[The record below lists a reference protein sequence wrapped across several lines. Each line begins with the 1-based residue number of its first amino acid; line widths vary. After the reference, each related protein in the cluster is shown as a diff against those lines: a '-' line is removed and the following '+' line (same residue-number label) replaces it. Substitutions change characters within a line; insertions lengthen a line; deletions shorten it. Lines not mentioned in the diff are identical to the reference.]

1 MRSLPFFCARR
12 SLADVARTRTRTAQA
27 EQAALQQQLWLQ
39 HHLPPPPAS
48 PPPAPDAPPTTPSPP
63 LSLAQRYSYWN
74 GGAWRALRAKTPAL
88 LRLFCP

>member
-1 MRSLPFFCARR
+1 
-12 SLADVARTRTRTAQA
+12 VARTRTAQA

-39 HHLPPPPAS
+39 HHSPPPPAS

-74 GGAWRALRAKTPAL
+74 GGAWRAL
-88 LRLFCP
+88 LRLYCPYSCLLIIY